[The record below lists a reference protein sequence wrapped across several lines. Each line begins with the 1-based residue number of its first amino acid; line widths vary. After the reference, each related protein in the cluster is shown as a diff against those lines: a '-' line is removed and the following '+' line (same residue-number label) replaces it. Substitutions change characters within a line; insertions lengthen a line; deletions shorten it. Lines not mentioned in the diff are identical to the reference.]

1 MEVLMSDLDIS
12 GGGSQPAPTNISV
25 SKMMHVHT
33 IADDTDGVILDEIVS
48 ASTATYQEDY
58 IPPASGPNLGA
69 ADPNASGQQP
79 SADLSPQGEY
89 INDVKTVL
97 YNLPASMLASLGG
110 GNSLKGLNKLIYAFN
125 HPQAAVDPQVRSIIN
140 QIQQQAVQSAQSTLG
155 LPADWQPDPPD
166 TNAADIQMAQDYNNS
181 FEALVYSSG
190 LPKDEADRIVF
201 YHYHPEDM
209 SAGDPLQSQVEK
221 FENLAF
227 ASIVKNQGYPANL
240 PKPLDSAQYD
250 TKVAMAYDNAFLKHL
265 KTDPKTQNLTSEE
278 QAELETLHQFPDA
291 DVPDKAQLTGLL
303 NQLESEALADVQK
316 QFNLPAGVQPA
327 TCFVD
332 FAAMVLANLKTQFN
346 QNVQNFSPPLTP
358 SQQQLLMG
366 TNGVFTANLPQSLQ
380 AIFQTIQANSASQIA
395 ELLGLP
401 EDWLSATANE
411 AIGDDTTVQEALS
424 EDGEVSGETGVQGDQ
439 AMSNQGINAF
449 AKVLGKL
456 LNTQRL
462 GETENAGTV
471 ASSSDQVLSAISLA
485 QDALTSI
492 NARAAQFA
500 PASSDPYSQDWMG
513 AGSYTA
519 LISSCLNN
527 LQQSIFQQE
536 FATGNLTSKVTN
548 MNLEISE
555 IRNAIQDAQESAQNK
570 EQATQKGQKDWSSA
584 LTNLANATGN
594 PAIEMLAKI
603 AVDYIK
609 TVMWVA
615 DIVTGGLITAICQ
628 AAGIEDLA
636 ENPLETAGVLNAQQ
650 ANIMNIVLQVVAMVV
665 ECAIGQP
672 ELSVESIM
680 NAVKSI
686 ATDAMSAVTEFAVT
700 AVNTVLENG
709 LKGAMEIA
717 GNTIKDY
724 AQFAMDSVKSEV
736 MDIVSAIDKA
746 LTKDNVLGAFTKVGQ
761 GIKDAAAAAK
771 EAVASGVEKLIAG
784 ETEIMNTLLDVIE
797 RGWNK
802 LKDSLEN
809 IKKLLIN
816 MLKKPEEYALA
827 WYKLANTSKDVLT
840 GVLTGINDLQTA
852 TTDEQQAA
860 LTLLIGQFESELTD
874 LNAESKVLN
883 AALQQFFNT
892 IDNLLS
898 WISDVTKQESDLFNK
913 LAIRFIAA

>member
-1 MEVLMSDLDIS
+1 M
-12 GGGSQPAPTNISV
+12 
-25 SKMMHVHT
+25 
-33 IADDTDGVILDEIVS
+33 
-48 ASTATYQEDY
+48 
-58 IPPASGPNLGA
+58 
-69 ADPNASGQQP
+69 
-79 SADLSPQGEY
+79 
-89 INDVKTVL
+89 
-97 YNLPASMLASLGG
+97 
-110 GNSLKGLNKLIYAFN
+110 
-125 HPQAAVDPQVRSIIN
+125 
-140 QIQQQAVQSAQSTLG
+140 
-155 LPADWQPDPPD
+155 
-166 TNAADIQMAQDYNNS
+166 
-181 FEALVYSSG
+181 
-190 LPKDEADRIVF
+190 
-201 YHYHPEDM
+201 
-209 SAGDPLQSQVEK
+209 
-221 FENLAF
+221 
-227 ASIVKNQGYPANL
+227 
-240 PKPLDSAQYD
+240 
-250 TKVAMAYDNAFLKHL
+250 
-265 KTDPKTQNLTSEE
+265 
-278 QAELETLHQFPDA
+278 
-291 DVPDKAQLTGLL
+291 
-303 NQLESEALADVQK
+303 
-316 QFNLPAGVQPA
+316 
-327 TCFVD
+327 
-332 FAAMVLANLKTQFN
+332 
-346 QNVQNFSPPLTP
+346 
-358 SQQQLLMG
+358 
-366 TNGVFTANLPQSLQ
+366 
-380 AIFQTIQANSASQIA
+380 
-395 ELLGLP
+395 
-401 EDWLSATANE
+401 
-411 AIGDDTTVQEALS
+411 
-424 EDGEVSGETGVQGDQ
+424 
-439 AMSNQGINAF
+439 
-449 AKVLGKL
+449 
-456 LNTQRL
+456 
-462 GETENAGTV
+462 
-471 ASSSDQVLSAISLA
+471 A

-548 MNLEISE
+548 MNLEISA
-555 IRNAIQDAQESAQNK
+555 IRNAIQDAQEAAQNK

-584 LTNLANATGN
+584 ITNLANATGN

-636 ENPLETAGVLNAQQ
+636 ENPLEIAGVLNAQQ

-724 AQFAMDSVKSEV
+724 VQFAMDSVKSEV

-771 EAVASGVEKLIAG
+771 EAVVSGVEKLIAG

-809 IKKLLIN
+809 IKKLLTKMIN
-816 MLKKPEEYALA
+816 EPQKYALA

-898 WISDVTKQESDLFNK
+898 WISDVTKQESDLYKK